1 MIEGAVYVRRS
12 NLLGKLYTFP
22 NATSTE
28 VYRAVTV
35 LRHLAPGGCP
45 GSSYPGAPSMVLGG
59 QLGLGFTNHIW
70 GGVNVSKGGVNV
82 LGPFFNGEYRW
93 REKVLLHAQLDRTL
107 LLASV
112 LYRY

>member
-28 VYRAVTV
+28 VCRAVTV
-35 LRHLAPGGCP
+35 LRP

-59 QLGLGFTNHIW
+59 KLGLGFTNHIW

-82 LGPFFNGEYRW
+82 LGPN
-93 REKVLLHAQLDRTL
+93 K
-107 LLASV
+107 
-112 LYRY
+112 